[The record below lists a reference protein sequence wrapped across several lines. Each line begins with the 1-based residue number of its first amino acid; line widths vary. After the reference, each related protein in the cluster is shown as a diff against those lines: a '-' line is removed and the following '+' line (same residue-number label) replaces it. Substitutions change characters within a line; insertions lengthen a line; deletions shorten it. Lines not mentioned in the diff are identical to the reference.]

1 MDLRRILA
9 ATDHTQLSP
18 TATAADI
25 ARLCAEAARHR
36 TASVCVAPARVREA
50 KKELERLGVLLPVCT
65 VIGFPNGYSST
76 EVKAC
81 EAAAAIEDGA
91 DELDMVVNL
100 GDVKDA
106 DAMVFDAFSNPD
118 AKMIEERLIPFI
130 ERIRAKLPSTPLI
143 FVQTIYRES
152 GNFDLRSRKIEED
165 KRDMARRQMAEA
177 IRQRLF
183 RRQGGPHGNGPRDL
197 GRRHAPFG
205 SGLLA
210 LGAEPPARVA
220 EGIQEVRH
228 PLIRRVLPET
238 RGGGSLR
245 ASSSCF
251 ARVGIAFAATP

>member
-100 GDVKDA
+100 GDVKDGR
-106 DAMVFDAFSNPD
+106 FD
-118 AKMIEERLIPFI
+118 
-130 ERIRAKLPSTPLI
+130 
-143 FVQTIYRES
+143 
-152 GNFDLRSRKIEED
+152 
-165 KRDMARRQMAEA
+165 
-177 IRQRLF
+177 
-183 RRQGGPHGNGPRDL
+183 
-197 GRRHAPFG
+197 
-205 SGLLA
+205 
-210 LGAEPPARVA
+210 
-220 EGIQEVRH
+220 
-228 PLIRRVLPET
+228 RVLSEIN
-238 RGGGSLR
+238 RFKG
-245 ASSSCF
+245 
-251 ARVGIAFAATP
+251 V